1 MNNKFLIIIYSLL
14 VLYSCKKEKTSIDNN
29 FETEIIGLEKTNEN
43 YIAHNNI
50 FKNHFPIEFQEN
62 SKIFKQIA
70 AFKKITKENKLLK
83 KAQIQ
88 SLKSSIENELWTPD
102 EFFTIL
108 EKEIDNPKVQYKY
121 LLLIENSVYQNIY
134 IEAPS
139 SYLHFDLIAP
149 FVRTDKFEYN
159 INDSIYVTVG
169 YNAIN
174 TKNPYKVLFDN
185 KEYLI
190 DNYEN
195 KINLKATK
203 KGLNEMTGEIIQSNG
218 TRSPFILRFQV
229 N

>member
-1 MNNKFLIIIYSLL
+1 MMNKFLIIFYSLL
-14 VLYSCKKEKTSIDNN
+14 VIYSCKKENTSMDNN
-29 FETEIIGLEKTNEN
+29 FEAEIAGLEKINYNYRYHNEVL
-43 YIAHNNI
+43 
-50 FKNHFPIEFQEN
+50 KKHFPEEFEAK
-62 SKIFKQIA
+62 SKIL
-70 AFKKITKENKLLK
+70 KKLTDYKRISKENKLLK

-88 SLKSSIENELWTPD
+88 SLKSSIENERWTPD

-108 EKEIDNPKVQYKY
+108 ENETENPKIQYKY
-121 LLLIENSVYQNIY
+121 LMLIENSVYQNIY

-139 SYLHFDLIAP
+139 SYFHFDLKAP

-174 TKNPYKVLFDN
+174 TKNPYKVLFEN

-195 KINLKATK
+195 KINFKATK
-203 KGLNEMTGEIIQSNG
+203 KGLNEMNGEIIEND
-218 TRSPFILRFQV
+218 TRYPFVITFQV